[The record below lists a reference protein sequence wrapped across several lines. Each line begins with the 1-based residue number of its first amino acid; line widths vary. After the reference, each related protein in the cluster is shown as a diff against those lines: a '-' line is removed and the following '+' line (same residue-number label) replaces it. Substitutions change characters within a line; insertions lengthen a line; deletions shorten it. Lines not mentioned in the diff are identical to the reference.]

1 MSDTRHNPD
10 GEKRD
15 RGTRHPGALQHSGH
29 SWHFQPCLILP
40 CAWSSHWSMRLMSFP
55 VFLSSTPSS
64 FLIHSN
70 SFMKAFSCP
79 GCSRRQQ
86 GPLCP
91 LSEQWG
97 LSSCTVTRP
106 GGLSQAGTEISSAHL
121 SSPHSIQSWCVSVCT
136 HEN

>member
-1 MSDTRHNPD
+1 MPGITLTGR
-10 GEKRD
+10 
-15 RGTRHPGALQHSGH
+15 RGTEAQGTLGHCSTVGTAGTSSPASSCPVHGAATGACGLC
-29 SWHFQPCLILP
+29 HFPL
-40 CAWSSHWSMRLMSFP
+40 
-55 VFLSSTPSS
+55 FLSSTPPS

-91 LSEQWG
+91 LSEQRG

-106 GGLSQAGTEISSAHL
+106 GGLSQARTEISGAHL